1 MDVEKLFHMTGGA
14 GPTSY
19 AKNSYLQKNV
29 SDMVKHITLET
40 LQELYLE
47 LTPKTISIA
56 DLGCSSGPNSLA
68 TIKAMVETI
77 EKTDRKS
84 GEAPEFYVYLN
95 DLPTNDFNSVFKA
108 LPDFYRQLSV
118 ERNGACPFVFI
129 SGCPGSFYGRLLP
142 KNSLHFIYSSNS
154 LHWLSKV
161 PPGIYNEEG
170 ESVNKGNIY
179 ISESSPPVVS
189 MAYFNQFQEDF
200 SLFLGSRSKELVVG
214 GRMVLIL
221 LGRLGPDHVDRG
233 NYILWE
239 LLSQSL
245 ANLASQGKIEKEK
258 FESYHAHFYA
268 PSKEEI
274 EEQVRREGSFKV
286 DQFQMFQPEKKN
298 YGGSYGSAV
307 AMAVRAI
314 QESMLRHHFGV
325 EDEVLDT
332 LFQIFSRLMDE
343 EMAKEEIKAFSFLV
357 VLKKL

>member
-68 TIKAMVETI
+68 TIKAMVETV
-77 EKTDRKS
+77 EKIDRKS
-84 GEAPEFYVYLN
+84 GEAPEFYFSLN
-95 DLPTNDFNSVFKA
+95 DLPTNDFNSVFRA
-108 LPDFYRQLSV
+108 LPDFYRQLSI
-118 ERNGACPFVFI
+118 ERNSACPSVFI

-161 PPGIYNEEG
+161 PPGLYNEEG

-179 ISESSPPVVS
+179 ISESSPPAIS
-189 MAYFNQFQEDF
+189 MAYFNQFREDF

-221 LGRLGPDHVDRG
+221 LGRVGPDHVDRG

-245 ANLASQGKIEKEK
+245 ANLASQGKVKKEK
-258 FESYHAHFYA
+258 FESYHTHFYA

-286 DQFQMFQPEKKN
+286 DQFQMFQPEKKS

-332 LFQIFSRLMDE
+332 LFQMYSRLIDE
-343 EMAKEEIKAFSFLV
+343 EMAKEEIKAFSFLL